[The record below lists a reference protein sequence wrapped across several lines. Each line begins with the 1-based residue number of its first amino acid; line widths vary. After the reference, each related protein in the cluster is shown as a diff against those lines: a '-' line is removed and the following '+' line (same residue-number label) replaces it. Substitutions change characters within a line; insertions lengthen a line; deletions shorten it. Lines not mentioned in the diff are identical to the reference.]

1 VKSIVTLKVNGD
13 THEIAVNPW
22 NTLLD
27 VLRDQ
32 LGLKGTKKSCGM
44 GTCGVCT
51 VIMDGKAIL
60 SCLTLAVEC
69 EDHEITT
76 IEGIG
81 GEKALHP
88 IQQSF
93 IENGAVQ
100 CGFCT
105 PGIIMSA
112 KALLDENPSPDDE
125 QIRDALSGTF
135 CRCTGHIK
143 TVEAVKKASEFYG
156 EGENNGPEK

>member
-1 VKSIVTLKVNGD
+1 MKRILSLNVNGNSY
-13 THEIAVNPW
+13 EVAINPW
-22 NTLLD
+22 QTLLD
-27 VLRDQ
+27 VLRDE
-32 LGLKGTKKSCGM
+32 LRLIGTKKGCGI

-51 VIMDGKAIL
+51 VIIDGKAIL

-69 EDHEITT
+69 EGYSITT
-76 IEGIG
+76 IEGISTA
-81 GEKALHP
+81 ESLHP

-105 PGIIMSA
+105 PGIVMTS
-112 KALLDENPSPDDE
+112 KALLDGNPKPDDDE
-125 QIRDALSGTF
+125 IKDALSGTF

-143 TVEAVKKASEFYG
+143 IMEAVKKVSQPDDE
-156 EGENNGPEK
+156 EKSNV